1 MLTDSSPCKTPVTY
15 TVYELNQM
23 VACLLTD
30 CFPLL
35 KVVGEISNFVCP
47 RSGHWYFSLKDTQA
61 QVRCVFFQGQQRASQ
76 LNITDGMEVVVH
88 ARLRLYEV
96 RGDFQLVIEEIEP
109 VGDGALR
116 QKYDALKKK
125 LAQEGLFDAQR
136 KKSLPA
142 FIDKIGIIT
151 SPTGAAI
158 RDILAVLNRRFP
170 YVQVIIYPTLVQGA
184 EAGEQIAKQ
193 IKKANYRKE
202 CQVLLITRG
211 GGSLEDL
218 WPFNEEIVA
227 RAISDSHIPTV
238 SAVGHE
244 IDVTIS
250 DFVADIRAA
259 TPSAA
264 AELVSPDQAILR
276 AQLLELKLRLT
287 HTINAYIENY
297 KKRIIYLKRCLRHP
311 GQRLQN
317 YWQQVDD
324 LDRRLL
330 KAIQLYIN
338 NHRQNLMHLSRAL
351 ESVNP
356 LSTLLRGYSLSKRKS
371 DGKVLHTVEE
381 VKVGEEVIT
390 QLATGQLICKVTDTS
405 LT

>member
-1 MLTDSSPCKTPVTY
+1 
-15 TVYELNQM
+15 
-23 VACLLTD
+23 
-30 CFPLL
+30 
-35 KVVGEISNFVCP
+35 
-47 RSGHWYFSLKDTQA
+47 
-61 QVRCVFFQGQQRASQ
+61 
-76 LNITDGMEVVVH
+76 
-88 ARLRLYEV
+88 
-96 RGDFQLVIEEIEP
+96 
-109 VGDGALR
+109 
-116 QKYDALKKK
+116 
-125 LAQEGLFDAQR
+125 
-136 KKSLPA
+136 
-142 FIDKIGIIT
+142 
-151 SPTGAAI
+151 
-158 RDILAVLNRRFP
+158 
-170 YVQVIIYPTLVQGA
+170 
-184 EAGEQIAKQ
+184 
-193 IKKANYRKE
+193 
-202 CQVLLITRG
+202 
-211 GGSLEDL
+211 
-218 WPFNEEIVA
+218 
-227 RAISDSHIPTV
+227 
-238 SAVGHE
+238 
-244 IDVTIS
+244 
-250 DFVADIRAA
+250 VADIRAA

-297 KKRIIYLKRCLRHP
+297 KKRIIYLNRCLRHP